1 MNKLKVFVGLGLLL
15 FFNFLL
21 IKSRNLFFLASLTI
35 VFYGFSFLLESA
47 KVIIKR
53 LGLFLLIGFSIF
65 IFQLFF
71 NKSVLFQDRLFF
83 SLISFF
89 KIATISQIV
98 FITVKIISP
107 SEIINAF
114 DFLSSST
121 KLLLGL
127 TFYFI
132 PLLTNELKTIN
143 LVQKSRGAKAS
154 LFSLLIPLL
163 HRVFQRSETLTFT
176 ILSRGFKE

>member
-1 MNKLKVFVGLGLLL
+1 MKKLKVFIGLGLLI

-21 IKSRNLFFLASLTI
+21 IKSRNLIFLATVALIFYSLGI
-35 VFYGFSFLLESA
+35 FIESA
-47 KVIIKR
+47 KTSLRR
-53 LGLFLLIGFSIF
+53 LSLLFLIGLSIF
-65 IFQLFF
+65 VFQLLF
-71 NKSVLFQDRLFF
+71 NKSLLFQECLFF

-89 KIATISQIV
+89 KIAAISQIV

-132 PLLTNELKTIN
+132 PLLTNELKIIN
-143 LVQKSRGAKAS
+143 LVQKSRGS
-154 LFSLLIPLL
+154 RGSPFSLLVPLL
-163 HRVFQRSETLTFT
+163 HRVFQRAETLSFT